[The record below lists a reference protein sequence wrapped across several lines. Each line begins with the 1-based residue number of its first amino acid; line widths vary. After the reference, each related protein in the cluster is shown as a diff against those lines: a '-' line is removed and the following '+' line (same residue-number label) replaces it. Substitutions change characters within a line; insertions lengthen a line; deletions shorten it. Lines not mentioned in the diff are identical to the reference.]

1 MKKTLPPKARFFRA
15 AGAFH
20 AWLDDNHASES
31 ELVVGFYKK
40 DSGKPSITYPEALDE
55 ALAYGWIDGIRRGVD
70 AESYTIRFTPRKVR
84 SIWSNV
90 NIKRAGE
97 LQAAGRMMAAG
108 LAAFEKRDEKRSG
121 IYSYE
126 RSVAALDA
134 AALEAFEA
142 DEKASAY
149 WDAQAPSYRRMVAH
163 WLVSAK
169 KPETRAR
176 RLATLIDCSRR
187 GKPIPP
193 YAYPKKTY

>member
-1 MKKTLPPKARFFRA
+1 MTKLPPKARFFPTA
-15 AGAFH
+15 TAFH
-20 AWLDDNHASES
+20 AWLERNHASEP

-40 DSGKPSITYPEALDE
+40 DSGRPSITYPEALDA

-70 AESYTIRFTPRKVR
+70 AESYTIRFTPRKAR

-90 NIKRAGE
+90 NIKRASE

-126 RSVAALDA
+126 RGVAALDA
-134 AALEAFEA
+134 AAVEAFEA
-142 DEKASAY
+142 DKKASAY
-149 WDAQAPSYRRMVAH
+149 WNAQTPSYRRTVAH

-169 KPETRAR
+169 RPETRAK

-187 GKPIPP
+187 GVPIPP
-193 YAYPKKTY
+193 QAYPKKTY